1 MKSKPYFPAFLYRVS
16 ALVALAG
23 VLFTGAT
30 TAAGSGILWVS
41 NYNSNSLGNY
51 STTGAVNNASFA
63 TSGVSS
69 PAGISYSPFNNE
81 VYVVQFGSGNIS
93 EYNTNGTAVST
104 HLITGLGTT
113 NAEFL
118 AVNATN
124 GDLYIPIVGSNAVKS
139 YSPTGSLLSATFIST
154 GLNAP
159 NGIAISPITGNI
171 FIANDVGYTTT
182 DGYVAEYSPTG
193 VLVNGTLIT
202 GLDTP
207 TGLAFD
213 PITGNLYVSNGDNI
227 NGPTTGVGAG
237 FIGEY
242 QVTGSSALTVDSH
255 LITGLSQPWQIT
267 YDPLSG
273 NFDVPNYSGSSIA
286 QYTPTGALANATLI
300 GVGGVDGIA
309 YIGPVPEPGTEAA
322 IVAAGV
328 LGIAVWRRGN
338 RKAVFVK

>member
-1 MKSKPYFPAFLYRVS
+1 MKSKPYFLALSYRAS

-23 VLFTGAT
+23 GLFAGAT
-30 TAAGSGILWVS
+30 TAAGSGILWVA

-104 HLITGLGTT
+104 HLITGLGAT
-113 NAEFL
+113 NVEFL
-118 AVNATN
+118 AVNGTN
-124 GDLYIPIVGSNAVKS
+124 GDLYIPVVGSNAVKS
-139 YSPTGSLLSATFIST
+139 YSPTGSLLSGSFITT
-154 GLNAP
+154 GLSNP
-159 NGIAISPITGNI
+159 NGIAISPVTGNI
-171 FIANDVGYTTT
+171 FVANDAGGTTS

-193 VLVNGTLIT
+193 GLVNAALVS
-202 GLDTP
+202 GLDDP

-227 NGPTTGVGAG
+227 SGTNTGVGAG

-242 QVTGSSALTVDSH
+242 QVTGGGALTVNSH
-255 LITGLSQPWQIT
+255 LITGLSQPWQIA

-328 LGIAVWRRGN
+328 LGMAFWRRGKRN
-338 RKAVFVK
+338 AAAVE